1 MKKYC
6 LKPKFLAALFFFG
19 NLYFS
24 GTLGMLLALSC
35 PKIEGGNPVTGIP
48 NIQRNAIDKPG
59 YELNLDGPV
68 KIIEDRFQ
76 WMLEIKFKGKL
87 IDGRNGNIWIETAVF
102 TADGAPLK
110 DLDGISATA
119 SGQVA
124 AKLSVDD
131 PSIRFDESSQLFSGE
146 IRIPFADLDWVG
158 SEKLDLRLDLFLIK
172 AGQTLVK
179 AVESGFITIPAD
191 KVPRA
196 WARDITIQFH
206 HTMSYS
212 GPGITISAYAF
223 LHTHKVAGK
232 DFKVDL
238 VARTENLQNISTFA
252 TEWME
257 DGTYWNLDRKSFGQ
271 VLTPQIFEHLEDK
284 GTDVSTALPL
294 EALQLPK
301 GEHTLQI
308 QFRFFLDD
316 VFAGATK
323 NYPVTF
329 TID

>member
-1 MKKYC
+1 MKRC
-6 LKPKFLAALFFFG
+6 RLKPKFLAALFFFG
-19 NLYFS
+19 SLYFS
-24 GTLGMLLALSC
+24 GTVGIPSALSC
-35 PKIEGGNPVTGIP
+35 PKMEGENPVTGIP
-48 NIQRNAIDKPG
+48 NIHRNAINESG

-68 KIIEDRFQ
+68 KITEYRFQ

-87 IDGRNGNIWIETAVF
+87 LNGRHGDIWIETAVF

-110 DLDGISATA
+110 DLDGKSTNA

-124 AKLSVDD
+124 AKLPVDD
-131 PSIRFDESSQLFSGE
+131 PSIRFDEGSQSFSGE
-146 IRIPFADLDWVG
+146 IRIPFADLDWIG

-179 AVESGFITIPAD
+179 AAESGFITIPAD

-196 WARDITIQFH
+196 WARDITIRFM
-206 HTMSYS
+206 HTMSYD

-223 LHTHKVAGK
+223 LQTHKVAGK

-238 VARTENLQNISTFA
+238 VARTENLQNIPKFA
-252 TEWME
+252 TKWME
-257 DGTYWNLDRKSFGQ
+257 DSVYWNIDRTSFGQ
-271 VLTPQIFEHLEDK
+271 VLTPQIFEHLEDN

-308 QFRFFLDD
+308 QFRFFLGG

-323 NYPVTF
+323 NCPVTF